1 VISLHPIMATGRSSD
16 RNDTDAV
23 EDEGEDVAAYDSKM
37 FSHYFQ
43 WPSEAGYAMM
53 RKRRIRLPQS

>member
-1 VISLHPIMATGRSSD
+1 VISEYLITATGRPSD
-16 RNDTDAV
+16 RNDRDAV

-37 FSHYFQ
+37 FSPYFQ
-43 WPSEAGYAMM
+43 WPSEAEYAMM